1 MTVVEVRAIVRLQTG
16 DHLALVNDHKISL
29 KEALIAPQKIT
40 VIVRDVKKGKPIKD
54 KEEEVWLVGRE
65 NAGDGY
71 RIVMREKDSQ
81 FGLASPG
88 YAQDRHLILTGW
100 YGSLKSAFL
109 SM

>member
-1 MTVVEVRAIVRLQTG
+1 MNG
-16 DHLALVNDHKISL
+16 HGISL
-29 KEALIAPQKIT
+29 RQALISPQKVT
-40 VIVRDVKKGKPIKD
+40 VIVRDVKQGKPIKD
-54 KEEEVWLVGRE
+54 KEEEVWLLGRE

-71 RIVMREKDSQ
+71 RMVMREKDSQ

-88 YAQDRHLILTGW
+88 LAHDKHLILTGW